1 MENFVKICIDIV
13 VFVVYNRGIITNK
26 KGVKMTPEEIKQR
39 EEAIK
44 KINNFPQDLEELGK
58 NFIKLKDN

>member
-1 MENFVKICIDIV
+1 MKICIDKI
-13 VFVVYNRGIITNK
+13 VFVVYNRGIIIK

>member
-1 MENFVKICIDIV
+1 VENFVKICIDNV
-13 VFVVYNRGIITNK
+13 AFVVYNRSIIIK

-44 KINNFPQDLEELGK
+44 KINNFPQDLEEMGK
-58 NFIKLKDN
+58 NFIKLKGN

>member
-1 MENFVKICIDIV
+1 
-13 VFVVYNRGIITNK
+13 
-26 KGVKMTPEEIKQR
+26 MTPEEIKQR

-44 KINNFPQDLEELGK
+44 KINNFPQYLEDLGK